1 MTISVCVV
9 DASMRALARR
19 LLPPTRRVVLG
30 GGRAYFFYW
39 HESARL
45 HRWPSR
51 IWKARRSFAARRS
64 RRRRRRR
71 SGCLPDDARSRVVGV
86 S

>member
-1 MTISVCVV
+1 MTISVRVV

-39 HESARL
+39 TSGPAAPMAFEDLEGAPLIRCQT
-45 HRWPSR
+45 
-51 IWKARRSFAARRS
+51 FATQEAAEVWM
-64 RRRRRRR
+64 
-71 SGCLPDDARSRVVGV
+71 LADYARSRVVGV